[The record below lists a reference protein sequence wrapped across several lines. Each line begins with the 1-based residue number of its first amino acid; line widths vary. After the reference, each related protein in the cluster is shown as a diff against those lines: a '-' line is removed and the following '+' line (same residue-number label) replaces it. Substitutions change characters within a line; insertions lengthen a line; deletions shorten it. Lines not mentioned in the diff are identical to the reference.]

1 MNYLCRRGG
10 RAINEAKPLVFFEL
24 SQIVLGGCRVHIT
37 LILPAA
43 VIGDGHVDLI

>member
-24 SQIVLGGCRVHIT
+24 SQIVLGECRVHIT
-37 LILPAA
+37 LILPTA